1 MKKNNMYV
9 GMDTDKNSIDV
20 AVGEEGRNKEVRH
33 YGRIENNLAALD
45 KLVRKLESLGHTLH
59 FVYEAG
65 PCGYTIYR
73 HLTGKG
79 IDCAVV
85 APSQIPKRS
94 GERVK
99 TNRRDALNLARLHR
113 AGELHKVYV
122 PLPEDEAMRDL
133 SRARED
139 AKRAEVK
146 AKQQLSAFLLRNGFK
161 FRGKTAWSNAY
172 RRWLNEIK
180 LSHPAQQIAFQEYR
194 DAVDDAHNRVERI
207 AEEIR
212 TLLPAWRLSPV
223 VEALQ
228 AMRGVSLI
236 TALIT
241 IAELGDLTRFSNPKQ
256 LMAYLGLVPSEYST
270 GNKRRQ
276 GSITKTGNSSARRA
290 LTEAA
295 WSYNH
300 PARVSRAID
309 ERQKNLPKAIKEI
322 AWKAQ
327 LRLCARYRRLVNKG
341 KNKQVVIT
349 AVARELAAFIWAI
362 ACQVKVN
369 A

>member
-1 MKKNNMYV
+1 
-9 GMDTDKNSIDV
+9 
-20 AVGEEGRNKEVRH
+20 
-33 YGRIENNLAALD
+33 
-45 KLVRKLESLGHTLH
+45 
-59 FVYEAG
+59 
-65 PCGYTIYR
+65 
-73 HLTGKG
+73 
-79 IDCAVV
+79 
-85 APSQIPKRS
+85 
-94 GERVK
+94 VK

>member
-20 AVGEEGRNKEVRH
+20 AIGEEGRNKEVRH
-33 YGRIENNLAALD
+33 YGRIENNLSALD
-45 KLVRKLESLGHTLH
+45 KLMCKLESLGYTLH

-73 HLTGKG
+73 HLTAKG

-94 GERVK
+94 GDRVK
-99 TNRRDALNLARLHR
+99 TNRRDAINLARLHR
-113 AGELHKVYV
+113 VYV
-122 PLPEDEAMRDL
+122 PLSEDEAMRDL

-146 AKQQLSAFLLRNGFK
+146 AKQLSAFLLRNGFK
-161 FRGKTAWSNAY
+161 FTGKTPWSNSH
-172 RRWLNEIK
+172 RRWLNEIR
-180 LSHPAQQIAFQEYR
+180 LPHPAQQIAFQEYR
-194 DAVDDAHNRVERI
+194 DTVDDAQKRVERI
-207 AEEIR
+207 TEQIR
-212 TLLPAWRLSPV
+212 TLLPNWRLKPV

-236 TALIT
+236 VAVIT
-241 IAELGDLTRFSNPKQ
+241 IAELGDLTRFTNPKQ

-270 GNKRRQ
+270 GDNRRQ

-295 WSYNH
+295 WSYNR

-309 ERQKNLPKAIKEI
+309 ERQKNLPKVIKEI

-327 LRLCARYRRLVNKG
+327 LRLSARYRRLVNKG

-349 AVARELAAFIWAI
+349 AIARELAAFIWAI
-362 ACQVKVN
+362 ACQVKIT

>member
-1 MKKNNMYV
+1 MKNNNMYV
-9 GMDTDKNSIDV
+9 GMDTDKNWIDV
-20 AVGEEGRNKEVRH
+20 AIGEEGRNKEVRH
-33 YGRIENNLAALD
+33 YGRIENNLSSID
-45 KLVRKLESLGHTLH
+45 KLVGKLESLGHTLH

-73 HLTGKG
+73 HLRAKG

-94 GERVK
+94 GDRVK

-113 AGELHKVYV
+113 AGELHRVYV

-146 AKQQLSAFLLRNGFK
+146 TKQQLSAFLLRNGFK
-161 FRGKTAWSNAY
+161 FTGKTPWSNPH
-172 RRWLNEIK
+172 RRWLNEIR
-180 LSHPAQQIAFQEYR
+180 LSHPAQQITFQEYR
-194 DAVDDAHNRVERI
+194 DAVDEAQKRVERI
-207 AEEIR
+207 TEQIR
-212 TLLPAWRLSPV
+212 TLLPNWRLKPV

-236 TALIT
+236 VAVIT
-241 IAELGDLTRFSNPKQ
+241 IAELGDLTRFTNPKQ

-270 GNKRRQ
+270 GDSRRQ

-295 WSYNH
+295 WSYNR

-349 AVARELAAFIWAI
+349 AIARELAAFIWAI
-362 ACQVKVN
+362 ACQVKIN